1 MATAAP
7 TAQEVQAL
15 RGRITQL
22 EAELAAATTPTG
34 FVEFVGDA
42 YGHNGQSM
50 DHTSTGTVALQVVGR
65 SAHYHANLQYDRWK
79 VDHPNCIVLSKRV
92 EMVSHPI
99 AYNGSAVV
107 TNVSVIIHVTYRE
120 G

>member
-1 MATAAP
+1 MAAEVP
-7 TAQEVQAL
+7 NAQEVQAL

-22 EAELAAATTPTG
+22 ESELATTTTPTG

-42 YGHNGQSM
+42 YGHNGPPM
-50 DHTSTGTVALQVVGR
+50 DHTSTGPVALQVVGR
-65 SAHYHANLQYDRWK
+65 SAHYHASLQYDRWK

-99 AYNGSAVV
+99 AYNGSGAV

>member
-1 MATAAP
+1 MSSAP
-7 TAQEVQAL
+7 SAQEVQAL
-15 RGRITQL
+15 RGRISQL
-22 EAELAAATTPTG
+22 ESELAAAATPTG

-42 YGHNGQSM
+42 YGHNSGTM
-50 DHTSTGTVALQVVGR
+50 DHTSTAHVALQVVGR
-65 SAHYHANLQYDRWK
+65 SAHYHASLQYDRWK

-107 TNVSVIIHVTYRE
+107 TNVSVIIHVTYR
-120 G
+120 GG